1 MRLSLFA
8 AAAMLAILVGVPT
21 VEAHPYNGYKSHRIE
36 RTHANWSAKRRYSNR
51 TYSQRGGHRYTKQAD
66 RGGSYGR
73 YAHRQYSNSRYTHR
87 QGVSR
92 HYAQRR
98 TYGRRT
104 YAAVGGR
111 PRAWCG
117 WWMRTQLGGGPQYNL
132 AANWR
137 RYGRSSGPQV
147 GAVVVWPHHVGI
159 ITGRSANGRWIVKSG
174 NDGNAV
180 RERPMSVAGAVFR
193 VG

>member
-8 AAAMLAILVGVPT
+8 VAALLAVIVGVPS
-21 VEAHPYNGYKSHRIE
+21 VEAHPYKGYNSHRIE
-36 RTHANWSAKRRYSNR
+36 RTHAKWSGKQRYSNR
-51 TYSQRGGHRYTKQAD
+51 GYSQRRGHRYASHSY
-66 RGGSYGR
+66 RGSYGR
-73 YAHRQYSNSRYTHR
+73 RVINQNSRYAHR

-92 HYAQRR
+92 RYAQRH
-98 TYGRRT
+98 TGRR
-104 YAAVGGR
+104 YASAGVGGR

-117 WWMRTQLGGGPQYNL
+117 WWMRTQLGGGPEYNL

-159 ITGRSANGRWIVKSG
+159 ITGRASNGQWIVKSG

-180 RERPMSVAGAVFR
+180 RERARSVAGAVFR